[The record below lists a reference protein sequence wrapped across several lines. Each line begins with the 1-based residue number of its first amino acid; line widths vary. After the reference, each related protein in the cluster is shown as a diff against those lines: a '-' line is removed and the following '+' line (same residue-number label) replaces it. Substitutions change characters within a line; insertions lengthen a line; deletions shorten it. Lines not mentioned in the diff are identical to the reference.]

1 MHDVARWSS
10 PQRHREFTLLGFPI
24 EFRRGFALFLVLI
37 VFIYG
42 GTLGLWT
49 AGAIGAFTILHE
61 LGHALAARAYG
72 ADARISLDFLVAYA
86 AYQPR
91 RPLQWYERAVIAVSG
106 PALQISVGTAILL
119 LGGINPLNRID
130 IGTSDASVAIW
141 WASVAL
147 GILNLLP
154 VLPLDGGAIV
164 SSAVERLFPR
174 HGQIAMI
181 RFSLLATTASALL
194 LFFASNLR
202 GFLPFIV
209 FLLIY
214 QIQALR
220 PQSQAAFELPK
231 PSGDFLR
238 EAHMTG
244 ALVDNKRIEAAISY
258 GSESFALC
266 PFSDTAVNV
275 ARALVLRGDP
285 EGAVRWLYA
294 AKNSSIDFAALLE
307 KINTAYE
314 FQELHGVAEFDSL
327 HAQFLLRVQNQRL

>member
-1 MHDVARWSS
+1 MQDMAQWSS
-10 PQRHREFTLLGFPI
+10 RRRHQEFTLLGFPI
-24 EFRRGFALFLVLI
+24 ELRRGFVLFLLLI

-119 LGGINPLNRID
+119 LGGINPLNRFD

-164 SSAVERLFPR
+164 LSAVERLFPR
-174 HGQIAMI
+174 RGQIAMI
-181 RFSLLATTASALL
+181 RFSLLATTASA
-194 LFFASNLR
+194 FFLIFTSNLR

-214 QIQALR
+214 QVQALR
-220 PQSQAAFELPK
+220 PKPQTSLQQLK

-238 EAHMTG
+238 DSLVTG
-244 ALVDNKRIEAAISY
+244 SLVDDKRIDVAISY

-285 EGAVRWLYA
+285 EGAVKWLQA
-294 AKNSSIDFAALLE
+294 AKNASIDFATLLE

-314 FQELHGVAEFDSL
+314 LQELHGVAEFDSL
-327 HAQFLLRVQNQRL
+327 HAELLLLVQSQRL